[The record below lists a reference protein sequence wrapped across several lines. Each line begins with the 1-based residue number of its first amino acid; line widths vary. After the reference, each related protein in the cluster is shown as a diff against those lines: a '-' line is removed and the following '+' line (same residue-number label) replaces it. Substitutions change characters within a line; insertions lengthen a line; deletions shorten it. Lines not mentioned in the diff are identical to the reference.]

1 MHPSSTSRLK
11 FKPADALRRLL
22 RSSAPGAVALIRLA
36 VAVVFVS
43 EGIQKF
49 VYPAALGAGRFAKI
63 GIPAPEVMGTFIA
76 VIEIG
81 CGTLVLVGLFTRI
94 AALLLVADM
103 TVAIL
108 STKIPIL
115 IGHGYW
121 RFAAPAGKTGLWAM
135 LHEARTDL
143 SMWLGCLFLLVVGA
157 GASSLD
163 ARVVRAGSDDTRSG
177 TGA

>member
-1 MHPSSTSRLK
+1 MT
-11 FKPADALRRLL
+11 ALRRLL
-22 RSSAPGAVALIRLA
+22 ETAAPRAVVAIRVA

-49 VYPAALGAGRFAKI
+49 LFPAALGAGRFAKI
-63 GIPAPEVMGTFIA
+63 GIPLPQVMGPFIG
-76 VIEIG
+76 VVEIA
-81 CGTLVLVGLFTRI
+81 CGALVLVGLLTRP

-115 IGHGYW
+115 VGRGYW
-121 RFAAPAGKTGLWAM
+121 RFAAPAGKTGLWSM

-143 SMWLGCLFLLVVGA
+143 SMWLACLFLVIVGA
-157 GASSLD
+157 GVRSID
-163 ARVVRAGSDDTRSG
+163 ARLARRW
-177 TGA
+177 